1 MTCCAL
7 MCAIAS
13 SSPGLWITVA
23 VLAMMS
29 LCQDMGNPS
38 VWAYAQ
44 DVGGKNVGAALGFG
58 NMLGNF
64 GAALSPR
71 LLGEVQ
77 HTAAGKP
84 PSRVC
89 AGVYLVAAPLR
100 PHVGRLKAGRCE

>member
-1 MTCCAL
+1 
-7 MCAIAS
+7 MCAVAS

-23 VLAMMS
+23 ALAMMS

-77 HTAAGKP
+77 RAGGWDAAFAL
-84 PSRVC
+84 C
-89 AGVYLVAAPLR
+89 AGVYVIAALCGLMLDATKP
-100 PHVGRLKAGRCE
+100 VDANDAS